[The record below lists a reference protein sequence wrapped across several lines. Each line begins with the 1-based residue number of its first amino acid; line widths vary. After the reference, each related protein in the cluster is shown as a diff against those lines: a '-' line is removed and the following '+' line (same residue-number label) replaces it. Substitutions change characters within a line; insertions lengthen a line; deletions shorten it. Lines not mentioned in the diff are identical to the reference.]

1 MATDIFKLLHGKN
14 IVTYF
19 FFFMIYFFSLILFQG
34 RINIVQVT
42 TEAIVMCEV
51 YGVN

>member
-19 FFFMIYFFSLILFQG
+19 FFFYDLFLFAY
-34 RINIVQVT
+34 IVSRK
-42 TEAIVMCEV
+42 
-51 YGVN
+51 N